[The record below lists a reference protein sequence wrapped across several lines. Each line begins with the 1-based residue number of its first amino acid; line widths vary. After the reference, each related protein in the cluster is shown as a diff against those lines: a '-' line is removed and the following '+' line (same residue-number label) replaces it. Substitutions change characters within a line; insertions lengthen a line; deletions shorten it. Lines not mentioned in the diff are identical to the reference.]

1 MAMRRVLV
9 GVALLMTV
17 VMTVALRP
25 RPAVASS
32 DLQYIIPAALGG
44 AVLIVLVI
52 AVIVSEHKQEP
63 EMDLVDRLPPPV
75 ESPQRIHWAPKCPP
89 TAGTLPLFCW

>member
-1 MAMRRVLV
+1 MAMRRLLV
-9 GVALLMTV
+9 GTALLMSV
-17 VMTVALRP
+17 VVGVALRP
-25 RPAVASS
+25 RPAVAS
-32 DLQYIIPAALGG
+32 DNLQYIIPAAVGG

-75 ESPQRIHWAPKCPP
+75 ESPHRIHWAPKCPP
-89 TAGTLPLFCW
+89 TADTLPLFCW